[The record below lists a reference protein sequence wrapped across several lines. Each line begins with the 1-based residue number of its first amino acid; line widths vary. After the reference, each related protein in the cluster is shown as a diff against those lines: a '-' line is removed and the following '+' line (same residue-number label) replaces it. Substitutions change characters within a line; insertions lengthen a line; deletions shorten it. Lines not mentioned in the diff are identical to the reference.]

1 MRGLVAAPTEIPD
14 LDALTPQGVL
24 EHAVE
29 EFSPRLYVASSF
41 QKEASVVMD
50 ILLKVDPDARFFTL
64 DTGFLFPE
72 TYETWKRLE
81 ERYGIEIDV
90 YQGITPARQAELHG
104 DQLWRSDP
112 DKCCEIRKVV
122 PMREALAQADAWITG
137 VRREHNPVRTEIPK
151 LGWDAK
157 HGLHKVAPLADWSD
171 KDVWRYIFEN
181 DVPYN
186 PLHDHGFESIGCTH
200 CTRPG
205 AGRQGRW
212 AGTDKEECGIHT

>member
-1 MRGLVAAPTEIPD
+1 MRGLAAAPTEIPD
-14 LDALTPQGVL
+14 LEPLNAEETLAY
-24 EHAVE
+24 AVE
-29 EFSPRLYVASSF
+29 EFAPRLYVASSF

-50 ILLKVDPDARFFTL
+50 MLLKIDPEARFFTL

-81 ERYGIEIDV
+81 DRYGIEIEV
-90 YQGITPARQAELHG
+90 YQGISPARQAELHG
-104 DQLWRSDP
+104 DALWRRDP

-122 PMREALAQADAWITG
+122 PMREALARADAWITG
-137 VRREHNPVRTEIPK
+137 VRREHSPVRTEIPK

-157 HGLHKVAPLADWSD
+157 HGLYKVAPLAGWSD

-200 CTRPG
+200 CTQPG
-205 AGRQGRW
+205 AGRAGRW

>member
-1 MRGLVAAPTEIPD
+1 MRGLVAAPERIPD
-14 LDALTPQGVL
+14 LEPLSAQGVL
-24 EHAVE
+24 AHAVE
-29 EFSPRLYVASSF
+29 EFAPRLYVASSF

-50 ILLKVDPDARFFTL
+50 MLLKLDPEARFFTL

-81 ERYGIEIDV
+81 ERYGIEIEV
-90 YQGITPARQAELHG
+90 YQGISPARQAELHG
-104 DQLWRSDP
+104 DQLWRRDP

-122 PMREALAQADAWITG
+122 PMREALSQADAWITG
-137 VRREHNPVRTEIPK
+137 VRREHNPARTEIPK

-157 HGLHKVAPLADWSD
+157 HGLYKVAPLADWSD

-186 PLHDHGFESIGCTH
+186 PLHDRGYGSIGCTH

-205 AGRQGRW
+205 NGREGRW
-212 AGTDKEECGIHT
+212 AGSDKKECGLHA

>member
-1 MRGLVAAPTEIPD
+1 MRGLVAAPERIPD
-14 LDALTPQGVL
+14 LEPLSPQEVL
-24 EHAVE
+24 AHAVE
-29 EFSPRLYVASSF
+29 EFAPRLYVASSF

-50 ILLKVDPDARFFTL
+50 MLLRIDPEARFFTL

-81 ERYGIEIDV
+81 ERYGIEIEV
-90 YQGITPARQAELHG
+90 YQGISPARQQELHG
-104 DQLWRSDP
+104 PELWKRDP

-122 PMREALAQADAWITG
+122 PMREALAKADAWITG
-137 VRREHNPVRTEIPK
+137 VRREHNPSRTEIPK

-157 HGLHKVAPLADWSD
+157 HGLYKVAPLADWSD

-200 CTRPG
+200 CTKPG

>member
-1 MRGLVAAPTEIPD
+1 
-14 LDALTPQGVL
+14 
-24 EHAVE
+24 
-29 EFSPRLYVASSF
+29 VASSF

-50 ILLKVDPDARFFTL
+50 MLLKIDPEARFFTL

-81 ERYGIEIDV
+81 ERYGIEIEV
-90 YQGITPARQAELHG
+90 YQGISPARQAELHG
-104 DQLWRSDP
+104 DQLWKRDP

-137 VRREHNPVRTEIPK
+137 VRREHNPSRTEIPK

-157 HGLHKVAPLADWSD
+157 HGLYKVAPLADWSD

-200 CTRPG
+200 CTKPG
-205 AGRQGRW
+205 AGRDGRW

>member
-1 MRGLVAAPTEIPD
+1 MRGLVAAPERIPD
-14 LDALTPQGVL
+14 LEPLSAEEVL
-24 EHAVE
+24 GYAVE

-50 ILLKVDPDARFFTL
+50 MLLKIDPDARFFTL

-81 ERYGIEIDV
+81 EKYGIEIEV
-90 YQGITPARQAELHG
+90 YQGISPARQAELHG
-104 DQLWRSDP
+104 EALWRRDP

-122 PMREALAQADAWITG
+122 PMREALARADAWITG
-137 VRREHNPVRTEIPK
+137 VRREHNPSRTEIPK

-157 HGLHKVAPLADWSD
+157 HGLYKVAPLAEWSD

-200 CTRPG
+200 CTQPG
-205 AGRQGRW
+205 SGRSGRW